1 MYRKERK
8 LQGIFFSLV
17 LMYPLAGMSS
27 DLDDGIPLDTP
38 VDDSL
43 KTGVNIPYVLMKAK
57 GRELSA
63 KRNKSNT
70 LITDKDANAVGQG
83 NIILG
88 PGAKLGPGAVIINN
102 SDNRGA
108 TAVAK

>member
-1 MYRKERK
+1 MYQKKRK
-8 LQGIFFSLV
+8 LQRIFFSLV
-17 LMYPLAGMSS
+17 LMSPLVGMSS

-43 KTGVNIPYVLMKAK
+43 KTGVNIPFVLMKAK

-63 KRNKSNT
+63 TKNKNKT
-70 LITDKDANAVGQG
+70 LITDRDTNVVGQG

-88 PGAKLGPGAVIINN
+88 PGAKLGPGTVIINN

-108 TAVAK
+108 AAIAK